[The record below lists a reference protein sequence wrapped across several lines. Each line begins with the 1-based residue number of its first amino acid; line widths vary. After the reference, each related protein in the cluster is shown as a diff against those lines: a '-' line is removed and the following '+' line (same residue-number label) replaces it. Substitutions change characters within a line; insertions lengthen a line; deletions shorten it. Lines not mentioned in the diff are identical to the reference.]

1 MNATPRPSESGP
13 RACKVGRAGASW
25 WATRRRL
32 PPSASADGLSPRLRA
47 LRGPRARAPRKYC
60 YSGWPLQPEAD
71 LQTRGRAL
79 PASPPS
85 SGDRP
90 GSRLPP
96 RPPPGLSVPRRHSC
110 HPAAP
115 TAPVTPRESQVRVD
129 VWALTTPTPHL
140 HTQPARQG
148 VSAVAAAPEA
158 WNSTSAWVPE
168 EQAPRP
174 GAVAHFTGRETE
186 ARRLSHHPP
195 PRTPRN
201 PAGPEPG
208 FSGASRSTSDPA
220 LCPAARDSPSELLT
234 STLPSM
240 RWV

>member
-1 MNATPRPSESGP
+1 MGTGAGCCALCSFREQEKPQGPEGAGQGLGGRGRPCGQCGRSQGLGPGWGGARGPEVTVNATPRPSESGP

-115 TAPVTPRESQVRVD
+115 TAPVTP
-129 VWALTTPTPHL
+129 
-140 HTQPARQG
+140 
-148 VSAVAAAPEA
+148 VSLR
-158 WNSTSAWVPE
+158 SAW
-168 EQAPRP
+168 
-174 GAVAHFTGRETE
+174 TC
-186 ARRLSHHPP
+186 
-195 PRTPRN
+195 
-201 PAGPEPG
+201 GP
-208 FSGASRSTSDPA
+208 
-220 LCPAARDSPSELLT
+220 
-234 STLPSM
+234 
-240 RWV
+240 